1 MSSKIGLNICAIIAR
16 IKNYKSII
24 NEKKKKYDET
34 AFLAQMERHY
44 FLLIDSLRKYVNMKE
59 GIKKFENSQVN

>member
-16 IKNYKSII
+16 IKEYKSII

-34 AFLAQMERHY
+34 AFLAQIERHY
-44 FLLIDSLRKYVNMKE
+44 FLLIDSLRKLC
-59 GIKKFENSQVN
+59 